1 MRLILLIT
9 FFISF
14 TIYYIKCFNRKSI
27 EIVIEENEKRLK
39 DILDDIEKNFNN
51 INNTK

>member
-1 MRLILLIT
+1 MRLFLLFT

-27 EIVIEENEKRLK
+27 EIVIEENEKRLN
-39 DILDDIEKNFNN
+39 DILDDIEKN